1 MLGVTNLLD
10 VELSVEQA
18 SIAESLVPSPDLEP
32 TVWRNDRL
40 GRFPC
45 QLRRRVY
52 DDAAV
57 KMQPVVLCVRGK
69 PACQLE
75 GFVSAILNCAS
86 YRRLDDHLGFAIPD
100 EAGDPVMRP

>member
-1 MLGVTNLLD
+1 MHADGPGVDAIHKPAACSWARNVELS
-10 VELSVEQA
+10 ELSVEQA
-18 SIAESLVPSPDLEP
+18 SIAESESLVPSPDLEP

-57 KMQPVVLCVRGK
+57 KMQPVVKRHPELRLYVRD
-69 PACQLE
+69 AV
-75 GFVSAILNCAS
+75 FVAS
-86 YRRLDDHLGFAIPD
+86 
-100 EAGDPVMRP
+100 VMMCSE

>member
-75 GFVSAILNCAS
+75 GFVN
-86 YRRLDDHLGFAIPD
+86 
-100 EAGDPVMRP
+100 

>member
-1 MLGVTNLLD
+1 MHADGPGVDAIHKPAACSWARNVELS
-10 VELSVEQA
+10 ELSVEQA
-18 SIAESLVPSPDLEP
+18 SIAESESLVPSPDLEP

-57 KMQPVVLCVRGK
+57 KMQPVVLCVRGSMNLGL
-69 PACQLE
+69 AL
-75 GFVSAILNCAS
+75 A
-86 YRRLDDHLGFAIPD
+86 LDDSQRLTTL
-100 EAGDPVMRP
+100 

>member
-40 GRFPC
+40 GVEGHSLSVTV
-45 QLRRRVY
+45 LRVPE
-52 DDAAV
+52 D
-57 KMQPVVLCVRGK
+57 
-69 PACQLE
+69 
-75 GFVSAILNCAS
+75 
-86 YRRLDDHLGFAIPD
+86 RLPD
-100 EAGDPVMRP
+100 GR

>member
-75 GFVSAILNCAS
+75 GFVSAILNWALLTIDRMMAS
-86 YRRLDDHLGFAIPD
+86 LLG
-100 EAGDPVMRP
+100 

>member
-40 GRFPC
+40 GVEGHPWFAP
-45 QLRRRVY
+45 
-52 DDAAV
+52 
-57 KMQPVVLCVRGK
+57 
-69 PACQLE
+69 QLE
-75 GFVSAILNCAS
+75 PAPRILGAS
-86 YRRLDDHLGFAIPD
+86 
-100 EAGDPVMRP
+100 

>member
-57 KMQPVVLCVRGK
+57 KMQPVVKRHPELRLYVRD
-69 PACQLE
+69 AV
-75 GFVSAILNCAS
+75 FVAS
-86 YRRLDDHLGFAIPD
+86 
-100 EAGDPVMRP
+100 VMMCSE

>member
-40 GRFPC
+40 GVDGVEGHSLSVTV
-45 QLRRRVY
+45 LRVPE
-52 DDAAV
+52 D
-57 KMQPVVLCVRGK
+57 
-69 PACQLE
+69 
-75 GFVSAILNCAS
+75 
-86 YRRLDDHLGFAIPD
+86 RLPD
-100 EAGDPVMRP
+100 GR

>member
-1 MLGVTNLLD
+1 MHCRVLGPVTGLRTHWY
-10 VELSVEQA
+10 
-18 SIAESLVPSPDLEP
+18 
-32 TVWRNDRL
+32 TVMWRNDRL

-86 YRRLDDHLGFAIPD
+86 YRRTNVRDD
-100 EAGDPVMRP
+100 V